1 MAANR
6 FDWPLPPFAGR
17 ETMAPLP
24 EGPQP
29 CRIELPA
36 VDAAPLDGLL
46 LIFDADGEQLRWRAA
61 GSDEE
66 LTLPFAQFDRLTL
79 KAPWPLAP
87 GAPGEPLER
96 VPAAAQEREIAIER
110 RGGGRLVARTLGH
123 VETEHGLFLFT
134 ARDDGRALL
143 RSFVPRPAIVSFCV
157 GKSAEELAAE
167 RWVGTREA
175 LVEAVESQRVR
186 PIRTL
191 GDALL
196 ELGLVT
202 RELLDRM
209 LQRQGPDREAPLGE
223 MLVAAGYLDRRD
235 LQNALGY
242 KMGYP
247 VVDLLRFPI
256 DPQAARCLTRRA
268 IREHRVL
275 PLMRHGHKLIVAVD
289 DLARIPPL
297 KALNGLAD
305 QEVVPVLAPGGRLAL
320 VLDHLAQRVGSD
332 LWASNVPLRH
342 AAAADTLAA

>member
-6 FDWPLPPFAGR
+6 FDWPLPPFAGL
-17 ETMAPLP
+17 ETMAPPP
-24 EGPQP
+24 EGPQR
-29 CRIELPA
+29 CRIDLPA
-36 VDAAPLDGLL
+36 AGSEPRDGLL
-46 LIFDADGEQLRWRAA
+46 LIFDPDGEQLRWRAD
-61 GSDEE
+61 GTDEE
-66 LTLPFAQFDRLTL
+66 VTLPFVQFDRLTL
-79 KAPWPLAP
+79 NVPWPLAP

-96 VPAAAQEREIAIER
+96 APAAAQEREIAIER
-110 RGGGRLVARTLGH
+110 RGGGCLVVHSLGH

-134 ARDDGRALL
+134 ASDDGRALL
-143 RSFVPRPAIVSFCV
+143 RSFVPRQAIVSFRL
-157 GKSAEELAAE
+157 GQSAEEQAAE

-175 LVEAVESQRVR
+175 LVAAVESQRTR
-186 PIRTL
+186 SIRTL

-202 RELLDRM
+202 RELLDRV

-223 MLVAAGYLDRRD
+223 MLVAAGYLERRD
-235 LQNALGY
+235 LQTALAY

-256 DPQAARCLTRRA
+256 DPQAARCLPRRA
-268 IREHRVL
+268 IHEHRVL

-297 KALNGLAD
+297 EELRGLAD
-305 QEVVPVLAPGGRLAL
+305 LEVVPVVAPGGRLAF
-320 VLDHLAQRVGSD
+320 VLDHLAQRIGSD

-342 AAAADTLAA
+342 AAAADALAA